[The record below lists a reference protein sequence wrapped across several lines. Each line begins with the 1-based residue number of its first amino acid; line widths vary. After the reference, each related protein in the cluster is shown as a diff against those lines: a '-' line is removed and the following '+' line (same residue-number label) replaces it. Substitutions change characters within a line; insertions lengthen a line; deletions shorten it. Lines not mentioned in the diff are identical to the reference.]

1 VYGWAGTILRVDLTE
16 GVIKKQPLELEFAKA
31 FLGGRGFNAKILY
44 DEFDPEIKD
53 PFSPENILCVST
65 GLFGGSI
72 VPSSGRINV
81 SVARSPLTGFFGDGN
96 AGGHF
101 GPELKYAGYDT
112 VVIKGKADKPVYL
125 WICDDDVEI
134 RDASHLWGKDVWET
148 DKTIKKECND
158 YETQTLIIGQAG
170 EKRVAVACPICNLTR
185 APGACGMGAVM
196 GAKNLKAIV
205 VRGTGG
211 VKVARPDEF
220 EKACE
225 EAYMHIK
232 SHPIYESWSTYG
244 TPVLTGIYNLGGG
257 LPTNNWQST
266 EFSKWEKID
275 GPAFVENFVLKS
287 KGCFNCPLHCSHFY
301 RITEGPYAGEAAEGV
316 EYEAT
321 DGFGARCGIDD
332 LASILYANKL
342 CNMFGLCVVQTSNCV
357 GILMHL
363 WQDGIIDSKDTG
375 GLILEWGNKDAMV
388 QIVKQVA
395 FREGIGGFFSNG
407 ILQGLR
413 EIAKKKGLPPE
424 KLERYAIQTKGM
436 SLSSFDPRYLKG
448 CSLEMG
454 TSTRGADHLRGL
466 PTIETFAY
474 WYGDQ
479 RDKVVRDLDVPP
491 EIVDQWFELDLL
503 NKHKYEGK
511 GYLVK
516 YYQDQCAVADA
527 VEICK
532 FTTSWRFGI
541 GPPRIAKLATALTG
555 IQYSWQDIL
564 ECGDRIWTVEYA
576 MQRRFGLRRKD
587 DFPPDRFFEEPIP
600 TGPNKGAVL
609 DREKYEKMLIEYYHI
624 RGYDDEGIPTREK
637 LEELGLKDIADD
649 LEKRGI
655 LK

>member
-1 VYGWAGTILRVDLTE
+1 
-16 GVIKKQPLELEFAKA
+16 
-31 FLGGRGFNAKILY
+31 
-44 DEFDPEIKD
+44 
-53 PFSPENILCVST
+53 
-65 GLFGGSI
+65 
-72 VPSSGRINV
+72 
-81 SVARSPLTGFFGDGN
+81 
-96 AGGHF
+96 
-101 GPELKYAGYDT
+101 
-112 VVIKGKADKPVYL
+112 
-125 WICDDDVEI
+125 
-134 RDASHLWGKDVWET
+134 
-148 DKTIKKECND
+148 
-158 YETQTLIIGQAG
+158 
-170 EKRVAVACPICNLTR
+170 
-185 APGACGMGAVM
+185 
-196 GAKNLKAIV
+196 
-205 VRGTGG
+205 
-211 VKVARPDEF
+211 
-220 EKACE
+220 
-225 EAYMHIK
+225 
-232 SHPIYESWSTYG
+232 
-244 TPVLTGIYNLGGG
+244 
-257 LPTNNWQST
+257 
-266 EFSKWEKID
+266 
-275 GPAFVENFVLKS
+275 
-287 KGCFNCPLHCSHFY
+287 
-301 RITEGPYAGEAAEGV
+301 
-316 EYEAT
+316 
-321 DGFGARCGIDD
+321 
-332 LASILYANKL
+332 
-342 CNMFGLCVVQTSNCV
+342 
-357 GILMHL
+357 MHL